1 MLKINLV
8 LESKIW
14 MIASRKMG
22 NINPVT
28 FMLPSH
34 RRCSFSPHHD
44 TKKKCQSFNFPFFSC
59 WWRAY
64 RRSIECKQSG
74 DDQTDDVSPLVIQS
88 RPNSWRLQAYLRFIL
103 DIHTW
108 GSRLSSQIGWALFA
122 LLSLILAH
130 STVAKWR
137 SVDDTALI
145 RTQGPAQT
153 GKGTSTHVES
163 CLFCCRGQYQ
173 HHFLRLPRPSVPP
186 SPGLDPLTGF
196 L

>member
-88 RPNSWRLQAYLRFIL
+88 SHSSWWLRAYRRLVLYLEAQYCSLLWSSLFSGECTESKL
-103 DIHTW
+103 MACM
-108 GSRLSSQIGWALFA
+108 RLGEIYPCSSSIAFA
-122 LLSLILAH
+122 
-130 STVAKWR
+130 W
-137 SVDDTALI
+137 
-145 RTQGPAQT
+145 P
-153 GKGTSTHVES
+153 
-163 CLFCCRGQYQ
+163 CLG
-173 HHFLRLPRPSVPP
+173 HA
-186 SPGLDPLTGF
+186 
-196 L
+196 